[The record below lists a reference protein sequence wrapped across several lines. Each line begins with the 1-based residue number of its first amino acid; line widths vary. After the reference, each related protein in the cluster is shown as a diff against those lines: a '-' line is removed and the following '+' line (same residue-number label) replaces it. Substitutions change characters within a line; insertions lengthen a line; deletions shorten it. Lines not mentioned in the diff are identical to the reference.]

1 MSTSP
6 RPPRTAIFG
15 STGTVGRALAA
26 AHLGL
31 EPQTLAVP
39 RSGGAFSLDLNAFAE
54 PGAMLSPGL
63 VDALRQ
69 RGISQAILCG
79 GQTRIAACED
89 DPAGTRRV
97 NVDGTLRLAEALS
110 RLGLTVVWFSS
121 DYVFG
126 GAARSY
132 SDDAPDDAPD
142 DMVTTPLNE
151 YGRQKAEVERLLPG
165 VCGGDCLI
173 LRLGKV
179 YGTTPGDGSLLA
191 EMAALLC
198 AGREVR
204 AASDQIFCQV
214 HVDDMAAAVLA
225 LQAANARGLFNLCAP
240 GARSRLDI
248 ARLVAG
254 SLGAPETLVREIS
267 LDDLRERFLRPKRV
281 VLEPRRLAAMQAD
294 LPGLRFRSLEEAA
307 LELAAAHAAGSVA

>member
-26 AHLGL
+26 AHLAL
-31 EPQTLAVP
+31 DPQTLAVA
-39 RSGGAFSLDLNAFAE
+39 RSGGDFRLDLNAFAE
-54 PGAMLSPGL
+54 PGATLPSGL
-63 VDALRQ
+63 AGALRQ

-79 GQTRIAACED
+79 GQTRIATCED
-89 DPAGTRRV
+89 DPTGTRRV

-110 RLGLTVVWFSS
+110 GLGLVVLWFSS
-121 DYVFG
+121 DYVFDG
-126 GAARSY
+126 LAEAY
-132 SDDAPDDAPD
+132 PDDAPLS
-142 DMVTTPLNE
+142 PLNE
-151 YGRQKAEVERLLPG
+151 YGRQKAEVERRLPQ
-165 VCGGDCLI
+165 VCGGECLI

-179 YGTTPGDGSLLA
+179 YATTPGDGSLLA

-214 HVDDMAAAVLA
+214 HADDMAAAVLA
-225 LQAANARGLFNLCAP
+225 LQAANARGVVNLCAP

-248 ARLVAG
+248 ARLVAKTF
-254 SLGAPETLVREIS
+254 GAPESLVREIS
-267 LDDLRERFLRPKRV
+267 LDDLGERFMRPKRV
-281 VLEPRRLAAMQAD
+281 VLEPRRLAEL
-294 LPGLRFRSLEEAA
+294 LPGLRFRTLDEAVR
-307 LELAAAHAAGSVA
+307 ELAAGHAAGDAA

>member
-1 MSTSP
+1 
-6 RPPRTAIFG
+6 
-15 STGTVGRALAA
+15 VGRALVA
-26 AHLGL
+26 AHRALGS
-31 EPQTLAVP
+31 QALAVP
-39 RSGGAFSLDLNAFAE
+39 RMGGDFALDLAAFAE
-54 PGAMLSPGL
+54 PGTGLPPGL

-121 DYVFG
+121 DYVFD
-126 GAARSY
+126 GAAALY
-132 SDDAPDDAPD
+132 SDDAP
-142 DMVTTPLNE
+142 TSPLNE
-151 YGRQKAEVERLLPG
+151 YGRQKAEVERRLPG

-204 AASDQIFCQV
+204 AARDQIFCQV

-225 LQAANARGLFNLCAP
+225 LQGSLQDVAARGSLNLCAP

-254 SLGAPETLVREIS
+254 TFGAPENLVREIS
-267 LDDLRERFLRPKRV
+267 LDDLREGFMRPKRV
-281 VLEPRRLAAMQAD
+281 VLEPRRLREI

-307 LELAAAHAAGSVA
+307 LELAAAHAAGSAA